1 MIGKDDL
8 EAARRRGLG
17 VFYVWLFAADDR
29 VYAVRS
35 NGTTYVIVADLR
47 RFHRSIGRP
56 PDRRNVSTRYG
67 LTVTN
72 PHIRSRKCG
81 STPQITR

>member
-17 VFYVWLFAADDR
+17 VFYAWLFAADDR
-29 VYAVRS
+29 LYAVRS

-47 RFHRSIGRP
+47 RFTGRMGAHP
-56 PDRRNVSTRYG
+56 TGETSR
-67 LTVTN
+67 LVTD
-72 PHIRSRKCG
+72 
-81 STPQITR
+81 